1 MSKLRVT
8 AGTEPGADL
17 GPVINKHAQECI
29 CSLVECGAT
38 DGDRLV
44 LDGKGMKV
52 SWNFFV
58 NLPFLG
64 IRKVS
69 KH

>member
-1 MSKLRVT
+1 VSKLRAT

-17 GPVINKHAQECI
+17 GPVISKQAQECI
-29 CSLVECGAT
+29 CSLVESGAT

-44 LDGKGMKV
+44 LDGQGIRV

-58 NLPFLG
+58 N
-64 IRKVS
+64 V
-69 KH
+69 